1 MRCSCSVGTS
11 SLNAL
16 VTFFPSS
23 LDFLGTRGTS
33 VQLIIQYT
41 NLIFIVFMWYNVL
54 VNRFWQI
61 DGKRLRSLRKERL
74 FTQVELSKMTG
85 VAQDSISSLETGKR
99 EAHPG
104 TIKKLAEALGEEPR
118 KLLKE
123 QE

>member
-1 MRCSCSVGTS
+1 
-11 SLNAL
+11 L
-16 VTFFPSS
+16 
-23 LDFLGTRGTS
+23 
-33 VQLIIQYT
+33 
-41 NLIFIVFMWYNVL
+41 FIWYFYGIMVP

-104 TIKKLAEALGEEPR
+104 TIRKLAKALGVEPTE
-118 KLLKE
+118 LIKE
-123 QE
+123 QD